1 MGRRKL
7 MKMAVIETG
16 LGRTTR
22 AVYISRTVHQSLPRS
37 TNGTMS
43 LPPRFAAMAPHPS
56 LNPKA
61 SSTPADQASSATS
74 KAGNFMADSS
84 GMSKAGARA
93 FMEGRSSTSHAGT
106 FALTP
111 DSVPYVRA
119 RKGNYCFFGTPSPS
133 PSYSDGYRALYENDE
148 LNLMALYES
157 TAAPS
162 PKHGP
167 PPRPRPEASLFS
179 TPTTSLLAPGLVLPP
194 PRPTG
199 GNMGSNAPQST
210 WGRPCDPRCQWPATT
225 NKTLL
230 KMYSIFRYV
239 HRNPQPLHEL

>member
-56 LNPKA
+56 LIPKA

-84 GMSKAGARA
+84 GTSKAGARA
-93 FMEGRSSTSHAGT
+93 FMEGRSSKSHAGT

-119 RKGNYCFFGTPSPS
+119 RKGNYCFFGTPPPS
-133 PSYSDGYRALYENDE
+133 PSYSYSYSDGYSALYEDDE

-157 TAAPS
+157 MAAPS
-162 PKHGP
+162 PEHGP
-167 PPRPRPEASLFS
+167 PPQPRPEASLFS
-179 TPTTSLLAPGLVLPP
+179 TPPASLPAPGLVLPP
-194 PRPTG
+194 RRPTG
-199 GNMGSNAPQST
+199 GNMGSNGT
-210 WGRPCDPRCQWPATT
+210 GVNMGPA
-225 NKTLL
+225 
-230 KMYSIFRYV
+230 M
-239 HRNPQPLHEL
+239 

>member
-84 GMSKAGARA
+84 STSKAGACA
-93 FMEGRSSTSHAGT
+93 FMEGRSSTSHASA

-111 DSVPYVRA
+111 DSVLYVRFQ
-119 RKGNYCFFGTPSPS
+119 KGNFCFFGMPQPS
-133 PSYSDGYRALYENDE
+133 PSYSDTYRALYEDDE

-194 PRPTG
+194 PRQTG
-199 GNMGSNAPQST
+199 GNMGSNGASVNMGPAMQSPMPVAGDHEQDT
-210 WGRPCDPRCQWPATT
+210 PEDVQ
-225 NKTLL
+225 
-230 KMYSIFRYV
+230 YV
-239 HRNPQPLHEL
+239 PVCT